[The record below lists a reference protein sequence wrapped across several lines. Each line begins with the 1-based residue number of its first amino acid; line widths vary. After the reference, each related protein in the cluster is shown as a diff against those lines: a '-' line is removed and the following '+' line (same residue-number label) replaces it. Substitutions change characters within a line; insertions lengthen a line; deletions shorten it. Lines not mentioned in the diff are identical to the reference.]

1 MRRHLQDYSFKSML
15 RRGDSDQPQ
24 AHAVLQTRAGKM
36 TTAYLANV
44 RSSTNS
50 DAAAS
55 ASVPVRR
62 KESPNVP
69 PLRLPDV
76 RRGAHGSQSSRV
88 AGAARSAAP
97 PHAATSRAHGSS
109 LKLPV
114 EHQGL
119 SDQLARL
126 TAQASHSSRV
136 TGSLQRSI
144 AAAALPRPSLPLL
157 SAAGQ
162 RRGAKERRPLWA
174 MAPSIP
180 KLFSSLVLN
189 RGDTGMASVDQR
201 LMGEQAQPDGC
212 EEGGRIGL
220 EHWMEFCRE
229 TNAFTKLQVA
239 PSDCIFAF
247 RRGVEAAGSDE
258 SALAR
263 KVGLVMNL
271 EAFCGCV
278 VSLAELAGALP
289 SHADAL
295 GGWLHSVWD
304 CDADTSKAC
313 SLLLLK
319 LLTAEPGLPPPK
331 AASLVVPPSPA
342 AACPAP
348 ADPPIPHFIASP
360 PKATASNKFN
370 RKHVPL
376 LPAISSP
383 DKHTSRHTPRDA
395 QHFPPVQHPPPR
407 KLSLAFTEEPESS
420 VTSSPSKSKSTS
432 VKSSAPT
439 ASPSS
444 TVRHRDAQ
452 HRRQRDG
459 LARSSTK
466 HHVVDIATGSEF
478 LRWFRDKLTQIG
490 SDGLTYPVRIVA
502 VEVPLAHFP
511 LIQQVKLTRAQF
523 DRSGRRKN
531 AQDSGLD
538 GKKVVDISLGN
549 QNAVDKYFRQQLRDS
564 S

>member
-1 MRRHLQDYSFKSML
+1 MMRRHLQDYSFKSML

-24 AHAVLQTRAGKM
+24 AHALLQTRASAL

-44 RSSTNS
+44 RLSTNS

-55 ASVPVRR
+55 ASLPVRR
-62 KESPNVP
+62 KEPPNVP

-76 RRGAHGSQSSRV
+76 SRGARGSQSSRV
-88 AGAARSAAP
+88 PGAARSAAP
-97 PHAATSRAHGSS
+97 PHAATSRAHDSS
-109 LKLPV
+109 LKLDY
-114 EHQGL
+114 QGFSRL
-119 SDQLARL
+119 SAE
-126 TAQASHSSRV
+126 ASHSSRV
-136 TGSLQRSI
+136 MSSLQRNI
-144 AAAALPRPSLPLL
+144 AAAALPRPSLPVL

-189 RGDTGMASVDQR
+189 RGDTGMAGIDQR
-201 LMGEQAQPDGC
+201 LMGEHAQPDAC
-212 EEGGRIGL
+212 EEAGRIGL

-229 TNAFTKLQVA
+229 TNAFTKLGVA

-247 RRGVEAAGSDE
+247 RRGVEAARSDE

-278 VSLAELAGALP
+278 VLLAELAGALP
-289 SHADAL
+289 GHSDAL

-319 LLTAEPGLPPPK
+319 LLTAERGLPPPK
-331 AASLVVPPSPA
+331 AASLVNPPSPP
-342 AACPAP
+342 PAHP
-348 ADPPIPHFIASP
+348 HVAHFIASP
-360 PKATASNKFN
+360 PKAAASNKFN

-376 LPAISSP
+376 FPAVSSP
-383 DKHTSRHTPRDA
+383 DKHTSRITLRDA
-395 QHFPPVQHPPPR
+395 EHLHPLPHPPPR
-407 KLSLAFTEEPESS
+407 KSSLAFTEEPESS

-444 TVRHRDAQ
+444 TVRRRGAQ
-452 HRRQRDG
+452 HRRQRDV
-459 LARSSTK
+459 LPRSSTK

-478 LRWFRDKLTQIG
+478 LRWFQDKLTQIG

-502 VEVPLAHFP
+502 VQVLFSHVPLM
-511 LIQQVKLTRAQF
+511 QQPHARAV
-523 DRSGRRKN
+523 RSIWAPKKRPGLRFRRK
-531 AQDSGLD
+531 AG
-538 GKKVVDISLGN
+538 
-549 QNAVDKYFRQQLRDS
+549 R
-564 S
+564 